1 MRPARFCLA
10 LACLSL
16 PAAARAQTA
25 GAPPPPPWE
34 TAAPAPAPA
43 PAPALRTPGAP
54 PAVSAIDTEGDGS
67 TALARLQGTLAWFEG
82 NQRSM
87 RLAVGITG
95 IAAGAAAIVTGAV
108 LIDRGRRNDEIYGL
122 MIGAGGFGMILGSAI
137 GFFLND
143 PLQPVRDALEASAG
157 AGFTPAQRVA
167 AAEAEWARRAERS
180 RRFRRIGGSVVL
192 GLGAVVMGGGVA
204 LALTRESSSSSTTLH
219 ASGTLAIVTGALSAA
234 AGAGSLFA
242 PDPLE
247 QSWEV
252 YRRARGIGVD
262 LAVAPVP
269 GGAVAT
275 VGGVF

>member
-1 MRPARFCLA
+1 MRPAGFCLA

-16 PAAARAQTA
+16 PAAARAQAA
-25 GAPPPPPWE
+25 GAPPPAPWE
-34 TAAPAPAPA
+34 TAAPI
-43 PAPALRTPGAP
+43 PALRTPGVPVAP
-54 PAVSAIDTEGDGS
+54 PAAQSTDAEGDGA
-67 TALARLQGTLAWFEG
+67 TALTRLQGTLAWFEG

-95 IAAGAAAIVTGAV
+95 IAAGAAAMVTGG
-108 LIDRGRRNDEIYGL
+108 LLFDRGRRNDDIYGL
-122 MIGAGGFGMILGSAI
+122 AIGAGGFGMILGSAI

-143 PLQPVRDALEASAG
+143 TLQPVREALEASSG

-180 RRFRRIGGSVVL
+180 RRFRRIGGPVVL
-192 GLGAVVMGGGVA
+192 GLGAVLMAGGVA
-204 LALTRESSSSSTTLH
+204 LVLTREGSSSTTLH
-219 ASGTLAIVTGALSAA
+219 ATGTLAIATGALSAV
-234 AGAGSLFA
+234 AGAGILFA

-269 GGAVAT
+269 GGAMAA

>member
-1 MRPARFCLA
+1 MRPAGFCLA

-34 TAAPAPAPA
+34 TAARAPATL
-43 PAPALRTPGAP
+43 PALRTPGAP
-54 PAVSAIDTEGDGS
+54 PAVSAIDPEGDGS

-180 RRFRRIGGSVVL
+180 RRVRRIGGSVVL
-192 GLGAVVMGGGVA
+192 GLGAVVMAGGVA
-204 LALTRESSSSSTTLH
+204 LALTRESGSATTLH
-219 ASGTLAIVTGALSAA
+219 ATGTLAIATGALSAV
-234 AGAGSLFA
+234 AGAGILFA
-242 PDPLE
+242 PDPVE

-269 GGAVAT
+269 GGAMAA